1 MDYLST
7 RGATA
12 PIPFSAAVLE
22 GLARDGGLLVPSG
35 IPDVGELLDGWRA
48 LDYPALAVE
57 IFRLFVGDEL
67 PTETLR
73 GMVERAYR
81 SFRHA
86 EVTPLTPLDQRYLL
100 ELFHGPTFAFKDLA
114 LQFLGNLFEVLLAP
128 RGRDLNILG
137 ATSGD
142 TGSAAIHGVRGRAG
156 IRIFMLHPAGRVSP
170 VQERQM
176 TTVLDDNVVNIAID
190 GTFDDAQRIVKEIFV
205 DLEFRDR
212 LRLGAVN
219 SINWAR
225 VMAQI
230 VYYFYAVFRFQERH
244 PGIDPIIS
252 VPTGNF
258 GDVYAGYLAK
268 RMGLGIERLVI
279 ATNENDILARTLESG
294 RYRPSAVT
302 PTISPSMDIQVASNF
317 ERFLFDLCG
326 RDGARV
332 RAKMTALHDGGE
344 FTLSSGQLAE
354 ARRWFAGVRVD
365 TGAALACMREMATR
379 GVEIDPHTAVGVAAA
394 RQVTDGP
401 AICLATAHP
410 AKFPDAFKRATGRS
424 PATPKAIS
432 ELASL
437 PARCRRGDARVD
449 AIKGIIVRT
458 VHG

>member
-7 RGATA
+7 RGESSAL
-12 PIPFSAAVLE
+12 PFSAAVLE
-22 GLARDGGLLVPSG
+22 GLARDGGLLVPSE
-35 IPDVGELLDGWRA
+35 IPDVSARLGAWRA
-48 LDYPALAVE
+48 LRYPELAVE
-57 IFRLFVGDEL
+57 IFALFTGGEL
-67 PTETLR
+67 DRETLR
-73 GMVERAYR
+73 KMVARAYGP
-81 SFRHA
+81 FRHPD
-86 EVTPLTPLDQRYLL
+86 VTPLTVLDDRYLL

-114 LQFLGNLFEVLLAP
+114 LQFLGNLFDELLA
-128 RGRDLNILG
+128 RAGRDMNILG

-142 TGSAAIHGVRGRAG
+142 TGSAAIHGLRGRER

-190 GTFDDAQRIVKEIFV
+190 GTFDDAQRIVKAIFV

-212 LRLGAVN
+212 FRLGAVN

-230 VYYFYAVFRFQERH
+230 VYYFYAVFRFQEHH
-244 PGIDPIIS
+244 PGRDPVVS

-279 ATNENDILARTLESG
+279 ATNENDILARTLETG
-294 RYRPSAVT
+294 RYRPTTVA
-302 PTISPSMDIQVASNF
+302 PTLSPSMDIQVASNF
-317 ERFLFDLCG
+317 ERFLFDLCA
-326 RDGARV
+326 RDGAEV
-332 RAKMTALHDGGE
+332 RGKMAALRDDGE
-344 FTLSSGQLAE
+344 FALSAAQLAE
-354 ARRWFAGVRVD
+354 ARRWFTGVRVD
-365 TGAALACMREMATR
+365 TDAVLACIRDGAAR
-379 GVEIDPHTAVGVAAA
+379 GVEIDPHSAVGVVAA

-410 AKFPDAFKRATGRS
+410 AKFPDAFERATGH
-424 PATPKAIS
+424 PPTTPKAIG

-437 PARCRRGDARVD
+437 PTRCRRSDARVGS
-449 AIKGIIVRT
+449 IKEIILKT
-458 VHG
+458 VQD